1 MTKYHSN
8 LSRYVDFCIFWV
20 YWGLIARELS
30 RSFWLH
36 LTWSASSSCW
46 FWEVGEGTVHREVE
60 KIARRGSLTCA
71 SMIFSRFA
79 LWILEEFPLWFLL
92 WWGGQAHRHIQGTGA
107 KRRACD
113 TCWTLCCQKIWLKGF
128 QSNAKQTV
136 PETHIILDLLVDL
149 QCLFSGFYS
158 SFFNVPYSVIL
169 SVLSYQFFS
178 AKV

>member
-1 MTKYHSN
+1 MPFLANVDPMTSFSFYN
-8 LSRYVDFCIFWV
+8 LLFLIFCNVTLVFHV
-20 YWGLIARELS
+20 
-30 RSFWLH
+30 H
-36 LTWSASSSCW
+36 VSCR

-60 KIARRGSLTCA
+60 KIDRRGSLTCA

-136 PETHIILDLLVDL
+136 PETHIILDLLVTPSW
-149 QCLFSGFYS
+149 CFSS
-158 SFFNVPYSVIL
+158 L
-169 SVLSYQFFS
+169 C
-178 AKV
+178 